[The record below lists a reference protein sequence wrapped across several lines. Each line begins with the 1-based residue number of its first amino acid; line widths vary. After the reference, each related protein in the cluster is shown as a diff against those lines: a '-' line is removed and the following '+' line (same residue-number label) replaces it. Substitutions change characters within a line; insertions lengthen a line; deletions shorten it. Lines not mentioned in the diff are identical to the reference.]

1 MNEKYPEDY
10 PEDFEEKLIEAGAT
24 TKEVKPVYRILYDG
38 ELKAEN
44 FDSTFHDYKRRGR
57 KITKYQLND
66 IGTYST
72 SVFLD
77 IEEANLVRAYAM
89 RNPPNAR
96 MAVGMIAA
104 DTGYNQHTIERTIER
119 KEHELKTHCDWW
131 IFGTISKEKEILPLF
146 EVLKE
151 GEDDQGKDV

>member
-24 TKEVKPVYRILYDG
+24 TKEVKPFYLILYDG

-44 FDSTFHDYKRRGR
+44 FDSTFHDYKRRGK
-57 KITKYQLND
+57 KITKRQLND

-72 SVFLD
+72 SVFLNL
-77 IEEANLVRAYAM
+77 EEANLVRVYSM

-104 DTGYNQHTIERTIER
+104 DTGYNQRTIER
-119 KEHELKTHCDWW
+119 KEQKRRTHCDWW
-131 IFGTISKEKEILPLF
+131 IFSTISKEKEILPLF

>member
-1 MNEKYPEDY
+1 MENL
-10 PEDFEEKLIEAGAT
+10 KLKTLIQHFT
-24 TKEVKPVYRILYDG
+24 TIKDVVK
-38 ELKAEN
+38 
-44 FDSTFHDYKRRGR
+44 
-57 KITKYQLND
+57 KITKRQLND

-72 SVFLD
+72 SVFLNL
-77 IEEANLVRAYAM
+77 EEANLVRVYSM

-104 DTGYNQHTIERTIER
+104 DTGYNQRTIER
-119 KEHELKTHCDWW
+119 KEQKRRTHCDWW
-131 IFGTISKEKEILPLF
+131 IFSTISKEKEILPLF

>member
-44 FDSTFHDYKRRGR
+44 FDSTFHDYKRRGK
-57 KITKYQLND
+57 KITKRQLND

-72 SVFLD
+72 SVFLNL
-77 IEEANLVRAYAM
+77 EEANLVRVYSM

-104 DTGYNQHTIERTIER
+104 DTGYNQRTIER
-119 KEHELKTHCDWW
+119 K
-131 IFGTISKEKEILPLF
+131 
-146 EVLKE
+146 
-151 GEDDQGKDV
+151 

>member
-44 FDSTFHDYKRRGR
+44 FDSTFHDYKRRGK
-57 KITKYQLND
+57 KITKRQLND

-72 SVFLD
+72 SVFLNL
-77 IEEANLVRAYAM
+77 EEANLVRVYSCVIRLM
-89 RNPPNAR
+89 RGWQL
-96 MAVGMIAA
+96 V
-104 DTGYNQHTIERTIER
+104 
-119 KEHELKTHCDWW
+119 
-131 IFGTISKEKEILPLF
+131 
-146 EVLKE
+146 
-151 GEDDQGKDV
+151 